1 MRKELEKFIK
11 TTKALALDQ
20 RGNFTYKSGADVLA
34 TFKKYGWTP
43 PSEVRKDFNF
53 GKDKG

>member
-1 MRKELEKFIK
+1 MRKELEKFVK
-11 TTKALALDQ
+11 TAKSLALNQ
-20 RGNFTYKSGADVLA
+20 HGNFTYKSGSDVLA

-53 GKDKG
+53 GKDKT